1 MNVLVTG
8 GGGQL
13 GSELECLSVNYLQM
27 NFFFTDVE
35 TLDIVNY
42 SALEN
47 YVRTHKIQVIVNCAA
62 YTNVDGAE
70 DEVDLANAINVEAV
84 KNLGKISKKNQ
95 IKLIHIS
102 TDYVFDGNS
111 SVPYKETDVTN
122 PQNVY
127 GTTKLK
133 GEEILLERELKNS
146 IIIRTAWLYS
156 SFGNNFVKTILK
168 LSAKKEELSV
178 VNDQMGS
185 PTYAA
190 DLANAILK
198 IIPFIKNEATQ
209 TYHYSNK
216 GMCSWFDFANEIV
229 LISKRDCKVL
239 PVSSEQ
245 FKSKAKRPN
254 FSMLATEKIEK
265 EFHLNIPDWKKSLNE
280 CIKKIKI

>member
-8 GGGQL
+8 SDGQL
-13 GSELECLSVNYLQM
+13 GSELRSLSVNYSQM

-35 TLDIVNY
+35 VLDIVNY

-47 YVRTHKIQVIVNCAA
+47 YVHTHKIQVIINCAA

-70 DEVDLANAINVEAV
+70 DEVDLANVINVEAV
-84 KNLGKISKKNQ
+84 RNLGEISKKNQ

-102 TDYVFDGNS
+102 TDYVFDGNL

-133 GEEILLERELKNS
+133 GEEVLLKIDLKNS

-156 SFGNNFVKTILK
+156 SFGKNFVKTILK
-168 LSAKKEELSV
+168 LSTEKEELSV

-198 IIPFIKNEATQ
+198 IIPFIKNDAIQ

-229 LISKRDCKVL
+229 LISKRGCKVL

-254 FSMLATEKIEK
+254 FSMLATEKIEQ

-280 CIKKIKI
+280 CIKKIKL